1 MFRFAY
7 LKIQSFLSHYFS
19 LENLKLK
26 QVKIQKNWSYLRYS
40 RNLKKYMRYE
50 TYKNG
55 RDNVRPIVLTNQQVK
70 VCNEI

>member
-1 MFRFAY
+1 MFGFAY

-26 QVKIQKNWSYLRYS
+26 QVKIQKKLV
-40 RNLKKYMRYE
+40 LFKVQQKFKKKYIRYE

-55 RDNVRPIVLTNQQVK
+55 RDKNIRLIVLTNQQVK
-70 VCNEI
+70 VCN